1 MVAWLE
7 KNKGVLMFSLIE
19 SKEEISKAQLKLE
32 STIRRDF
39 KTSVVKNIGYP
50 GGTTRDAKIV
60 TDGHYWYWSSDH
72 DDAEIPNPRRL
83 NWFGLF
89 RDDADLQIAVEINTA
104 YEGRNDQVA
113 GFFARDN
120 DTGSIYLLH
129 SGRVGGG
136 TKGVGKTAFLAWSD
150 QQPIDVVDSSGG
162 IRVGVLVMPI
172 EGVAATRSAV
182 RYIDTIASFKQ
193 AVRAGEIASQEF
205 QLKKKELEDFFAES
219 RGRRKGQRSGEID
232 YLSRH
237 GEVVDALYSWRSSS
251 ALPKDGR
258 LVKNVLIDMG
268 IAVGRELVEVYEVKT
283 STARPDVYAAIGQLM
298 VHGTSDECRRVM
310 VLPLNESLAA
320 DLMEALQRLHIE
332 LLTFELDEKA
342 ATIIPPE
349 TTL

>member
-1 MVAWLE
+1 
-7 KNKGVLMFSLIE
+7 
-19 SKEEISKAQLKLE
+19 
-32 STIRRDF
+32 
-39 KTSVVKNIGYP
+39 
-50 GGTTRDAKIV
+50 
-60 TDGHYWYWSSDH
+60 
-72 DDAEIPNPRRL
+72 
-83 NWFGLF
+83 
-89 RDDADLQIAVEINTA
+89 
-104 YEGRNDQVA
+104 
-113 GFFARDN
+113 
-120 DTGSIYLLH
+120 LLH